1 MTESTVKQCER
12 NKNFRDNL
20 CYIQEVADDLSY
32 KHIIKILRDSMYD
45 TEEFNIRKKEFE
57 RFLSRPLKEN
67 KKFYAQSYIE
77 VFAVLNIY
85 TKFVNEVYNLYTND
99 PTTEKIELVMV
110 GQQSMVVPNAETIEW
125 LAHVKDY
132 LVKQRIADE
141 QYSEF
146 DEMINALE
154 SAMCT
159 LDCAR
164 KSFESHKDESLK
176 IQDIIKSCD
185 GFITFKE
192 WLGLIASESSYDDY
206 EDLLTQFAWDD
217 EFPSNSDSSW
227 KSYRILL
234 KYIMKKWHYRFWDDF
249 KKLYYEYQNI
259 LEGRWFP

>member
-1 MTESTVKQCER
+1 MTFKEWCKQHQT
-12 NKNFRDNL
+12 DNI
-20 CYIQEVADDLSY
+20 CGVADTVLKDKSFPDSSDY
-32 KHIIKILRDSMYD
+32 KVLY
-45 TEEFNIRKKEFE
+45 
-57 RFLSRPLKEN
+57 
-67 KKFYAQSYIE
+67 SYIKSKI
-77 VFAVLNIY
+77 VFPTAFKMMYKQYEKDLLH
-85 TKFVNEVYNLYTND
+85 TAKSKND
-99 PTTEKIELVMV
+99 FTTEKIELIMV
-110 GQQSMVVPNAETIEW
+110 GQQSMVVPNAETVER
-125 LAHVKDY
+125 LARVKKH
-132 LVKQRIADE
+132 LLKQDVPFE
-141 QYSEF
+141 QAYEF

-154 SAMCT
+154 SAMCI

-192 WLGLIASESSYDDY
+192 WLGLVTSESSYDDY
-206 EDLLTQFAWDD
+206 EDLLTQFARDD

-227 KSYRILL
+227 KSYRMLL